1 MCMSTHS
8 HTTPRGPGRPPKGDK
23 AMRVV
28 AIRLTDEQLAWLE
41 ETSARLGDIGVR
53 PALRVVLDHARARG
67 LAPTLKTAD

>member
-1 MCMSTHS
+1 
-8 HTTPRGPGRPPKGDK
+8 
-23 AMRVV
+23 MRVV